1 MLQCFIYLAVAMVN
15 LSCGTFK
22 RGGVLPELLVFVA
35 YCLKLYMWVFVLDA
49 LLSWLVSFNVLN
61 TRSQVVYVVGTALQR
76 LTRPVLAPISRYT
89 PDLGGIDISPIIAI
103 LGLVFIR
110 DVVVLG
116 WLMRPFFS

>member
-1 MLQCFIYLAVAMVN
+1 M
-15 LSCGTFK
+15 
-22 RGGVLPELLVFVA
+22 PELLVFVA

-61 TRSQVVYVVGTALQR
+61 TSSQVVYVVGTALQR
-76 LTRPVLAPISRYT
+76 LTRPELTPIRRYT

-103 LGLVFIR
+103 LSLVFIR

>member
-1 MLQCFIYLAVAMVN
+1 MAQCFIYLTIATVH

-76 LTRPVLAPISRYT
+76 LTRPVLAPIRRYT

>member
-1 MLQCFIYLAVAMVN
+1 MAQCFIYLTGATVTF
-15 LSCGTFK
+15 SCSTFK

-35 YCLKLYMWVFVLDA
+35 YCLKLYMWVFVVDA

-76 LTRPVLAPISRYT
+76 LTRPVLTPIRRYT

>member
-61 TRSQVVYVVGTALQR
+61 TSSQVVYVVGTALQR
-76 LTRPVLAPISRYT
+76 LTRPVLAPIRRYT

>member
-1 MLQCFIYLAVAMVN
+1 MLYISYRSNRN
-15 LSCGTFK
+15 LSCSTFK

-76 LTRPVLAPISRYT
+76 LTRPVLAPIRRYT

>member
-1 MLQCFIYLAVAMVN
+1 MAQCFIYLTAATVN
-15 LSCGTFK
+15 LRCSTFK

-35 YCLKLYMWVFVLDA
+35 YCLKLYMWGFVLDA

-76 LTRPVLAPISRYT
+76 LTRPVLTPIRRYT

-103 LGLVFIR
+103 LSLVFIR

>member
-1 MLQCFIYLAVAMVN
+1 MAQCFIYLPAVTVN
-15 LSCGTFK
+15 LSCSIFK

-76 LTRPVLAPISRYT
+76 LTRPVLTPIRRYT

-103 LGLVFIR
+103 LSLVFIR

>member
-1 MLQCFIYLAVAMVN
+1 MAQCFIYLTAVTVN
-15 LSCGTFK
+15 LSYSTFK

-76 LTRPVLAPISRYT
+76 LTRPVLTPIRRYT

-103 LGLVFIR
+103 LSLVFIR